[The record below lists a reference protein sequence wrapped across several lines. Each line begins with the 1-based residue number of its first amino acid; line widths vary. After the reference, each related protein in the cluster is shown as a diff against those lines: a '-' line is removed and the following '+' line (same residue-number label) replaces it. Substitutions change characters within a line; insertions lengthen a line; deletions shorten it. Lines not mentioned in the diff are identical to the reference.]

1 VIGMQPEAVPPAP
14 AGPATAAGGAALR
27 SAVAAGQI
35 AIVGAPLAIAAKL
48 VERSGFDAV
57 YLSGA
62 ALSAGGLAVPDV
74 GLFSR
79 AQLVEQTRILA
90 RAVTIPLVVDADTGF
105 GGPDEVARTVRLL
118 EEAGAAA
125 IQIEDQVAVGKRCG
139 HLAGKDL
146 ISAAEMVGKVKAAVD
161 ARRSEETLI
170 VARTDAISVEGFE
183 AALARAHAYIDAG
196 ADVIFVEAPQ
206 DETQMARVA
215 SEVGSRVP
223 ALANMVE
230 GGKTPLKTKDELDA
244 LGFRLVIT
252 PGALARAVVWQAQG
266 FLSDL
271 KANGTTRG
279 WRDRMLDLAGLN
291 AVIGLNDQVAIGQ
304 RYESSLKAAE

>member
-1 VIGMQPEAVPPAP
+1 MSLKARLAS
-14 AGPATAAGGAALR
+14 GPAVLAPGAYDPLTALLIEQAGFEAAY
-27 SAVAAGQI
+27 V
-35 AIVGAPLAIAAKL
+35 
-48 VERSGFDAV
+48 
-57 YLSGA
+57 SGA
-62 ALSAGGLAVPDV
+62 SVAYTLLGRPDIGLVSASQVADVVFRMRDRVAL
-74 GLFSR
+74 
-79 AQLVEQTRILA
+79 
-90 RAVTIPLVVDADTGF
+90 PLIVDADTGF
-105 GGPDEVARTVRLL
+105 GNALNVMQTVRSF
-118 EEAGAAA
+118 EKAGATA
-125 IQIEDQVAVGKRCG
+125 IQLEDQTSPKRCG

-161 ARRSEETLI
+161 ARRSDETLI

-183 AALARAHAYIDAG
+183 AALARAHAYVDAG

-230 GGKTPLKTKDELDA
+230 GGKTPLKTKNELDA

-266 FLSDL
+266 FLADL

>member
-1 VIGMQPEAVPPAP
+1 MSLKARLAAAP
-14 AGPATAAGGAALR
+14 AVLAPGAYDPLTALLIEQARFEAAY
-27 SAVAAGQI
+27 V
-35 AIVGAPLAIAAKL
+35 
-48 VERSGFDAV
+48 
-57 YLSGA
+57 SGA
-62 ALSAGGLAVPDV
+62 SVAYTLLGRPDIGLVSASQVADVVFRMRDRVAL
-74 GLFSR
+74 
-79 AQLVEQTRILA
+79 
-90 RAVTIPLVVDADTGF
+90 PLIVDADTGF
-105 GGPDEVARTVRLL
+105 GNALNVMQTVRSF
-118 EEAGAAA
+118 EKAGATA
-125 IQIEDQVAVGKRCG
+125 IQLEDQTSPKRCG